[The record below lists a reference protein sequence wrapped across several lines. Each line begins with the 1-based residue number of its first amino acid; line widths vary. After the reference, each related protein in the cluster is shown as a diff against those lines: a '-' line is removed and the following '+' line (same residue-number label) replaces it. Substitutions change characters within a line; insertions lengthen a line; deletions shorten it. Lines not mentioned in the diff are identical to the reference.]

1 MAKNK
6 STSFDEALDAAVASK
21 PVASKVVQDVMVF
34 SQREGTVKLPDG
46 RELAF
51 NKTMQV
57 SPDVAELLGRI
68 SGGKI
73 RVL

>member
-21 PVASKVVQDVMVF
+21 PVASKVVQDVMVL

>member
-21 PVASKVVQDVMVF
+21 PVASKVVQDVMVL

-51 NKTMQV
+51 NRTMQV